1 MCYQIKYIGD
11 LILCSWYI
19 KIIQG
24 SNMVDKKCVD
34 VCLKYLGFLVV
45 LTSGK
50 MIVTLAGKVR
60 LDVGRG
66 FMVKK

>member
-1 MCYQIKYIGD
+1 
-11 LILCSWYI
+11 
-19 KIIQG
+19 
-24 SNMVDKKCVD
+24 MVDKKCVD

-60 LDVGRG
+60 LEVGRG
-66 FMVKK
+66 FMVKKKLVL